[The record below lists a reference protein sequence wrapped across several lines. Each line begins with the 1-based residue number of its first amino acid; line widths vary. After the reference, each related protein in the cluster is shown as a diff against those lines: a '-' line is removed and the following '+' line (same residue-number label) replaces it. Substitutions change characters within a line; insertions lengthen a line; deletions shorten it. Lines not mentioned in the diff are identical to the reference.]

1 MDEPTSS
8 DLIRDLVRELR
19 RRILA
24 WEYPPQRQLTE
35 ESLCQEFGVSRS
47 PIRQAMT
54 HLAAEGLLERLPRKG
69 FRVKQLQLRDVEELY
84 ELRLALE
91 TQVVQSLAAKG
102 LPEATLSKLHTTWS
116 NSAALTGESITS
128 LASHDE
134 AFHSAL
140 AEAHGNRL
148 IQNQLAKINERLFA
162 FREIDFSKTDR
173 LSSTCDE
180 HLKLLAAIVARDAT
194 AATDLVRKNIHS
206 GLGNVETAIVHLVA
220 RSYLKGAVP

>member
-91 TQVVQSLAAKG
+91 IQVVQSLAAKG
-102 LPEATLSKLHTTWS
+102 LPEATLSELHTVWS
-116 NSAALTGESITS
+116 NPDALAGASISA
-128 LASHDE
+128 LASQDE

-148 IQNQLAKINERLFA
+148 IQNQLEKINERLFA

-180 HLKLLAAIVARDAT
+180 HLRLLAAIVARDAT
-194 AATDLVRKNIHS
+194 AATNLVRKNIHS